1 MGMTLKEAV
10 EAQERE
16 ELIRQSE
23 IKQGEINKVKVKVP
37 VKTAGEKIREIMEEE
52 PEKKKTKIVR
62 DEKDEKEFSRAA
74 QISGWFQ
81 TICFMNIPII
91 GVIYLIVMADR
102 KKTPPD
108 KKNFAIAYII
118 YKVLV
123 WLLALTLIYCLYKVG
138 LNLIDGILKYA
149 SGN

>member
-23 IKQGEINKVKVKVP
+23 IKQGEINKAEVKVP

-52 PEKKKTKIVR
+52 PEKKKTKNVR
-62 DEKDEKEFSRAA
+62 DEKEFSRAA

-81 TICFMNIPII
+81 TICFMNIPVI
-91 GVIYLIVMADR
+91 GVIYLIVMAVR

>member
-23 IKQGEINKVKVKVP
+23 IKQDKINKAEVKAP

-52 PEKKKTKIVR
+52 PEKKKTKNVR

-81 TICFMNIPII
+81 TICFMNIPVI
-91 GVIYLIVMADR
+91 GVIYLIVMAVR